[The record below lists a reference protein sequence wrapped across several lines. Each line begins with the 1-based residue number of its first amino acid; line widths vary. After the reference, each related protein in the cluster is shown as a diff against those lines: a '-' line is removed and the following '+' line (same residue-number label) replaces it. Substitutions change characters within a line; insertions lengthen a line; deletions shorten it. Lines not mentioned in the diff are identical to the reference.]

1 MSELVKFRRRFVCS
15 WVCATEHAEL
25 RGRGADEQ
33 RRGGVCAMTGRPATM
48 PDEDDDVPDEDD
60 DFEMVLIA
68 DQDLEAVS
76 VSMGEHC

>member
-1 MSELVKFRRRFVCS
+1 
-15 WVCATEHAEL
+15 
-25 RGRGADEQ
+25 
-33 RRGGVCAMTGRPATM
+33 MTGRPATM

-76 VSMGEHC
+76 VSMGEHCVERQKPNR

>member
-1 MSELVKFRRRFVCS
+1 
-15 WVCATEHAEL
+15 
-25 RGRGADEQ
+25 
-33 RRGGVCAMTGRPATM
+33 MTGRPATM

-76 VSMGEHC
+76 VSMGEH